1 MAVLFR
7 FPLAL
12 CFAFYNALHLK
23 EQFTYGAQHNR
34 IRWGQFVH
42 KWMKEILKDWTRQ
55 EICLATKCTNIFFS
69 LQQQAKRENQVFS
82 LIEKCFS
89 SQGTFNDSTS
99 KMGVRRKY
107 KMLTDVQH
115 ENAPLENIHQAP
127 KSGGNIYNRR
137 WKKAWPWGTDV
148 KVDIFDQQI
157 ET

>member
-1 MAVLFR
+1 MWKSHQWDIFLFFSQVTEEINGSSFR

-42 KWMKEILKDWTRQ
+42 KWMKEILKDWTQQ

-89 SQGTFNDSTS
+89 SQDTFNDSTS
-99 KMGVRRKY
+99 KVGGRRNY
-107 KMLTDVQH
+107 KML
-115 ENAPLENIHQAP
+115 A
-127 KSGGNIYNRR
+127 
-137 WKKAWPWGTDV
+137 DV
-148 KVDIFDQQI
+148 KFSRIEPQQKLV
-157 ET
+157 